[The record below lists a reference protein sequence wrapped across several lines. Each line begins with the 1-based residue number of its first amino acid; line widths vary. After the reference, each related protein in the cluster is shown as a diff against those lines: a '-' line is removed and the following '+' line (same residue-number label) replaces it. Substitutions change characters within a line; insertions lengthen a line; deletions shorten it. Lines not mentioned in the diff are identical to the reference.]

1 MKKSSVSSRGRVC
14 LVPVECLI
22 IRVLL
27 RADQVI
33 NSELMSAYGGEV
45 NRRAL
50 PYVPARGIGG
60 APRCGVKKLPR
71 GIAFGQMRAIGDGAK
86 NWRQEVGGY
95 VLCVMKC

>member
-33 NSELMSAYGGEV
+33 NSELMSAYGGEF
-45 NRRAL
+45 NRPRAFDAML
-50 PYVPARGIGG
+50 CNGEIFGRLKTKCPAAKV
-60 APRCGVKKLPR
+60 APGH
-71 GIAFGQMRAIGDGAK
+71 GNGS
-86 NWRQEVGGY
+86 
-95 VLCVMKC
+95 LCF